1 LAPKCIS
8 KHRKM
13 KKIFITD
20 IEKLLNNERFSIN
33 IKNALEI
40 LSKAIND
47 WPNVIDNINDYEL
60 DVQNFIM
67 NTTTKKNI
75 EKTLSN
81 IDFSKYAWQA
91 ESLSELLAIY
101 NYFNK
106 AISLKDIINQIQL
119 VYYNQLQ
126 D

>member
-1 LAPKCIS
+1 
-8 KHRKM
+8 M